1 MDLKTLGVVKPR
13 RPAYVAPDHD
23 IIAPSNH
30 RLRLHKARIERRQA
44 SEPYRLSSAGLPV
57 AHRVAT

>member
-13 RPAYVAPDHD
+13 QPAYVAPAHD
-23 IIAPSNH
+23 ITAPSNH
-30 RLRLHKARIERRQA
+30 RLRLHKARIERRPA
-44 SEPYRLSSAGLPV
+44 TEPFKLSSAGLPV